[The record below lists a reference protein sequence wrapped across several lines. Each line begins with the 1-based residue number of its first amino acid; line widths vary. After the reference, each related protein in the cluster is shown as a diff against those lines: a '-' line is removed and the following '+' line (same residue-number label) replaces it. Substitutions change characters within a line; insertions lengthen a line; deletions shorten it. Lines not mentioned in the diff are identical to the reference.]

1 MRVCGMTMKD
11 KYKADNFLFDI
22 SAAVDAAVER
32 LKDAYG
38 FSQRLGMGKLY
49 VCFSGGKDSECVY
62 LLCRKAFGEHM
73 HECCD
78 FVYNVT
84 GIDPPELIYFI
95 RKNFPDVTMSRTD
108 TTIWQLCVRKR
119 MPPTRVVRYC
129 CSELKERGGEGR
141 FVVTGVR
148 WAESARRK
156 NSRGIYESYDSSKR
170 ARILN
175 ADNDADRRTL
185 EHCVPKRKY
194 ICNPIVDWG
203 KTEVWRYIVQEGMP
217 YCSLYDEGFERLGC
231 IGCPMN
237 SPDNKRKAFDR
248 WPKYKSQWIRTF
260 QRMVDKRKADGLPT
274 QWTTGDDVF
283 TWWIEQ

>member
-78 FVYNVT
+78 FVYNMT
-84 GIDPPELIYFI
+84 GIDPPELVYFI
-95 RKNFPDVTMSRTD
+95 REYFPDVIFSRSK
-108 TTIWQLCVRKR
+108 TTIWDLCVQKR

-129 CSELKERGGEGR
+129 CSELKERGGKGR

-148 WAESARRK
+148 WAESVKRRL
-156 NSRGIYESYDSSKR
+156 NRGIFESYGAKSSK
-170 ARILN
+170 ILN
-175 ADNDADRRTL
+175 ADNSDDRRTL
-185 EHCVPKRKY
+185 EHCVPKQKY

-203 KTEVWRYIVQEGMP
+203 TDEVWRFIIQENMP
-217 YCSLYDEGFERLGC
+217 YCMLYDEGFSRMGC
-231 IGCPMN
+231 IGCPMS
-237 SPDNKRKAFDR
+237 SPDSRRKAFDR

-274 QWTTGDDVF
+274 QWNTGDDVF

>member
-1 MRVCGMTMKD
+1 MTMKD

-78 FVYNVT
+78 FVYNMT
-84 GIDPPELIYFI
+84 GIDPPELVYFI
-95 RKNFPDVTMSRTD
+95 REYFPDVIFSRSK
-108 TTIWQLCVRKR
+108 TTIWDLCVQKR

-129 CSELKERGGEGR
+129 CSELKERGGKGR

-148 WAESARRK
+148 WAESVKRRL
-156 NSRGIYESYDSSKR
+156 NRGIFESYGAKSPK
-170 ARILN
+170 ILN
-175 ADNDADRRTL
+175 ADNSDDRRTL
-185 EHCVPKRKY
+185 EHCVPKQRY

-203 KTEVWRYIVQEGMP
+203 TDEVWRFIIQENMP
-217 YCSLYDEGFERLGC
+217 YCTLYDEGFSRMGC

-237 SPDNKRKAFDR
+237 SPDSKRKAFDR

-274 QWTTGDDVF
+274 QWNTGDNVF

>member
-1 MRVCGMTMKD
+1 MTKREQ
-11 KYKADNFLFDI
+11 YTESNFLFGID
-22 SAAVDAAVER
+22 DAINTAVER
-32 LKDAYG
+32 IRDAYR
-38 FSQRLGMGKLY
+38 FSTRLGMGKLY

-78 FVYNVT
+78 FVYNMT
-84 GIDPPELIYFI
+84 GIDPPELVYFI
-95 RKNFPDVTMSRTD
+95 REYFPDVIFSRSK
-108 TTIWQLCVRKR
+108 TTIWDLCVQKR

-129 CSELKERGGEGR
+129 CSELKERGGKGR

-148 WAESARRK
+148 WAESVKRRL
-156 NSRGIYESYDSSKR
+156 NRGIFESYGAKSPK
-170 ARILN
+170 ILN
-175 ADNDADRRTL
+175 ADNSDDRRTL
-185 EHCVPKRKY
+185 EHCVPKQKY

-203 KTEVWRYIVQEGMP
+203 TDEVWRFVIQENMP
-217 YCSLYDEGFERLGC
+217 YCTLYDEGFSRMGC

-237 SPDNKRKAFDR
+237 SPYGKRKAFDR

-274 QWTTGDDVF
+274 QWNTGADVF

>member
-1 MRVCGMTMKD
+1 MTMKD

-49 VCFSGGKDSECVY
+49 VCFSGGKDSEAVY
-62 LLCRKAFGEHM
+62 GLCRRAFGERV

-78 FVYNVT
+78 FVYNLT
-84 GIDPPELIYFI
+84 GIDPPELVYFI
-95 RKNFPDVTMSRTD
+95 REYFPDVIFSRSK
-108 TTIWQLCVRKR
+108 TTIWDLCVQKR

-129 CSELKERGGEGR
+129 CSELKERWGKGR

-148 WAESARRK
+148 WAESVKRRL
-156 NSRGIYESYDSSKR
+156 NRGIFESYGAKSRK
-170 ARILN
+170 ILN
-175 ADNDADRRTL
+175 ADNSDDRRTL
-185 EHCVPKRKY
+185 EHCVPKQKY

-203 KTEVWRYIVQEGMP
+203 TDEVWRFIIQENMP
-217 YCSLYDEGFERLGC
+217 YCTLYDEGFSRMGC
-231 IGCPMN
+231 IGCPMS
-237 SPDNKRKAFDR
+237 SPDSRRKEFDR

-274 QWTTGDDVF
+274 QWNTGDDVF
-283 TWWIEQ
+283 TRWIEQ

>member
-78 FVYNVT
+78 FVYNMT
-84 GIDPPELIYFI
+84 GIDPSELVYFI
-95 RKNFPDVTMSRTD
+95 REYFPDVIFSRSK
-108 TTIWQLCVRKR
+108 TTIWDLCVQKR

-129 CSELKERGGEGR
+129 CSELKERGGKGR

-148 WAESARRK
+148 WAESVKRRL
-156 NSRGIYESYDSSKR
+156 NRGIFESYGAKSPK
-170 ARILN
+170 ILN
-175 ADNDADRRTL
+175 ADNSDDRRTL
-185 EHCVPKRKY
+185 EHCVPKQKY

-203 KTEVWRYIVQEGMP
+203 TDEVWRFVIQENMP
-217 YCSLYDEGFERLGC
+217 YCTLYDEGFSRMGC

-237 SPDNKRKAFDR
+237 SPYNKRKAFDR

-274 QWTTGDDVF
+274 QWNTGDDVF